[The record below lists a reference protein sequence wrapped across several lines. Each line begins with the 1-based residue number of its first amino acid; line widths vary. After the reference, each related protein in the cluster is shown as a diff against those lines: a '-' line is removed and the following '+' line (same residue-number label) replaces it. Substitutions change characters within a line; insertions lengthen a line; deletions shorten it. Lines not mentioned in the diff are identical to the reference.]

1 MSDQGTGTSTGA
13 DPAEPAPGS
22 SSDPATVDGRSPAA
36 EAPPI
41 EPEGVA
47 RSEELAE
54 VLNVAR
60 DWKDG
65 SLLLRTL
72 ARASVFIPLPPEMGG
87 DEPGERQVEP
97 GTELPL
103 PVIENEGNRFV
114 VAFSSEERM
123 AEWFGGA
130 DFPVWHEALMVDL
143 LPTWPPNAGLALDTS
158 SEGGI
163 LLPGHVVER
172 IRLLTR
178 GEPIEEAYDLGPAT
192 RFRAGTPVEAPEDV
206 LEALRTAAAQHPQV
220 KRVTML
226 LVQIDEPG
234 GRTWPVVGV
243 LVEEGADVDGPMSAL
258 VEAVQ
263 SVTEEFVTFS
273 PLPATEGTEFEQIL
287 RDDGLVVV

>member
-13 DPAEPAPGS
+13 GPAEQVPGT
-22 SSDPATVDGRSPAA
+22 SSDPATDGRSPAA
-36 EAPPI
+36 EAPEI

-72 ARASVFIPLPPEMGG
+72 ARASVFIPLPPELAG
-87 DEPGERQVEP
+87 DEPGERQIEP

-103 PVIENEGNRFV
+103 PIIENEGNRYV
-114 VAFSSEERM
+114 MAFTSEERM
-123 AEWFGGA
+123 TEWFGGT

-143 LPTWPPNAGLALDTS
+143 LPAWPPNAGLALDTS

-163 LLPGHVVER
+163 LLPGQVVER
-172 IRLLTR
+172 IRLLTT
-178 GEPIEEAYDLGPAT
+178 GAPIEEAYDLGPAT
-192 RFRAGTPVEAPEDV
+192 RFRAGTPTEAPEEV
-206 LEALRTAAAQHPQV
+206 LEALRNAAAQYPQV
-220 KRVTML
+220 QRVTML

-243 LVEEGADVDGPMSAL
+243 LVDEDADVDGPMSAL
-258 VEAVQ
+258 VQAVE
-263 SVTEEFVTFS
+263 SVTQEHVTFS
-273 PLPATEGTEFEQIL
+273 PLPATEGTEFEQVL